1 MKKTILLALFLCV
14 IVTGEAKPKLK
25 NSVPQLGKNS
35 VEQVL
40 KAMTLE
46 EKAELL
52 VGGSY
57 EVVDGK
63 KGPTLPEAGIGA
75 AGMTKAIPRLG
86 IPCTVLTDGPAG
98 VRISP
103 TRKGD
108 SRTFYATGNPVGTLV
123 ASSWDVD
130 CAKAVGRNMGDEV
143 LEYGCDVLL
152 APGMCLHRN
161 PLCGRNFEYFSED
174 PVLSG
179 ILSGNEIL
187 GVQSNGVGTSAKHF
201 ICNNQETFRTQNNSI
216 VGQRALR
223 ELYLKNFELA
233 IKIGNPWTVMSS
245 YNLLNGSYTQA
256 DKPLLHDWLRGEVG
270 YKGIVMTDWTERR
283 NTVDQVNAENDL
295 MEWGLDTQVR
305 DIVDAVQN
313 GKLSMDVVNR
323 NVRNI
328 LNYIVKT
335 PHFRHYKASNAPDLK
350 AHAAVAREMAAQGIV
365 LLKNDDRTLP
375 LTQGQKVALF
385 GIGSYKGFLANGWGS
400 GDVNKP
406 FVINICQSLQ
416 NAGYQVDEDMAELY
430 QDADEDINF
439 GPAYARHR
447 ASVDDVAIM
456 TIRRNAGEGSDRHN
470 RPGDWSLTDGE
481 LNSMKNIAAA
491 FHAQGKK
498 LIVILDIGGVIET
511 SSWKDIPDAILLPW
525 QAGEEGGN
533 AIADILSG
541 KVCPS
546 GHLPMTFPVAYEDVP
561 SSKNFPQNDNGG
573 VFDKNKSTIG
583 YTKYDEGIWV
593 GYRYFDTFGKPVS
606 YPFGYGL
613 SYTTFSLSGLKVR
626 YGKSVCKAVV
636 TVTNTGKVAGREVA
650 QLYVSAPKGTL
661 EKPKKE
667 LKAFA
672 KTRNLQ
678 PGESQ
683 TLTLTFRPMDLASFD
698 AGTNSWVLDPGVY
711 EVMIGQSVE
720 NIKLTAPMKI
730 SKGVQKKAPAI
741 I

>member
-1 MKKTILLALFLCV
+1 MKKTLLLLLSLCLFTSGWGKSV
-14 IVTGEAKPKLK
+14 SKLHA
-25 NSVPQLGKNS
+25 PQLGKNS
-35 VEQVL
+35 IDEVL

-57 EVVDGK
+57 EVINGN
-63 KGPTLPEAGIGA
+63 KGRTLPEATIGA

-103 TRKGD
+103 TRKGGNH
-108 SRTFYATGNPVGTLV
+108 TYYATGNPVGTLV
-123 ASSWDVD
+123 ASSWDTE
-130 CAKAVGRNMGDEV
+130 CARSVGENMGNEV

-179 ILSGNEIL
+179 VLSGNEII
-187 GVQSNGVGTSAKHF
+187 GVQSYGVGTSAKHF
-201 ICNNQETFRTQNNSI
+201 ICNNQETYRTQNNSI

-233 IKIGNPWTVMSS
+233 IKIGNPWTIMSS

-256 DKPLLHDWLRGEVG
+256 DKALLCDWLRGELG

-283 NTVDQVNAENDL
+283 NTVNQVIAENDL
-295 MEWGLDTQVR
+295 MEWGLDTQVH
-305 DIVDAVQN
+305 DIINAVKS
-313 GKLSMDVVNR
+313 GKLSIDIVNR

-335 PHFRHYKASNAPDLK
+335 PHFRHYQASNVPDLK
-350 AHAAVAREMAAQGIV
+350 AHATVAREMAAQGIV
-365 LLKNDDRTLP
+365 LLKNDHQTLP
-375 LTQGQKVALF
+375 LVKNQKIALF
-385 GIGSYKGFLANGWGS
+385 GVGSYKGFLANGWGS

-406 FVINICQSLQ
+406 YVVNIYEGLK
-416 NAGYQVDEDMAELY
+416 NAGYQIDDNLSELY
-430 QDADEDINF
+430 EDAADDINF
-439 GPAYARHR
+439 GSSYAKHR
-447 ASVDDVAIM
+447 ALVDDIAIM

-470 RPGDWSLTDGE
+470 AQGDWSLTSGE
-481 LNSMKNIAAA
+481 LNSMKNIADA
-491 FHAQGKK
+491 FHSQGKK
-498 LIVILDIGGVIET
+498 FLVILNIGGVIET
-511 SSWKDIPDAILLPW
+511 ASWKNLPDAILLPW
-525 QAGEEGGN
+525 QPGEEGGN
-533 AIADILSG
+533 AIADIISG

-546 GHLPMTFPVAYEDVP
+546 GHLPMTFPLAYDDIP

-583 YTKYDEGIWV
+583 YTNYDEGIWI
-593 GYRYFDTFGKPVS
+593 GYRYFDTFAKPVS

-613 SYTTFSLSGLKVR
+613 SYTTFSFTGLKAQ
-626 YGKSVCKAVV
+626 YGKSVCKVVV
-636 TVTNTGKVAGREVA
+636 TVRNTGNIAGKEVA
-650 QLYVSAPKGTL
+650 QLYVSAPKSIM

-672 KTRNLQ
+672 KTRILR

-683 TLTLTFRPMDLASFD
+683 TLTLRFRPIDLASFNEKE
-698 AGTNSWVLDPGVY
+698 NSWVLDSGVY
-711 EVMIGQSVE
+711 QIMVGESVQ
-720 NIKLTAPMKI
+720 NIKVTTPMKVA
-730 SKGVQKKAPAI
+730 KGVQKKVPTVL
-741 I
+741 